1 MRRARELLAAVALGA
16 LALALPAAPSAAG
29 AHQAQGPSS
38 ERGMAS
44 APLVP
49 APSSGAEQLA
59 VERAL
64 SWLAERQQADGSWL
78 ARIGY
83 KLNNDYQ
90 VDYVQGRDG
99 SEFAPHVGVSA
110 LAGLAF
116 LASGDQPGRGRHG
129 ERIER
134 ALDYV
139 LACTQD
145 DGFIT
150 HNKTRM
156 YSHAFATLFLA
167 EVYGMTW
174 RADVRV
180 KLQKAID
187 FIVQSQNEEG
197 GWRYVPMA
205 PDSDMSIVVCQILA
219 LRAARNIGIHV
230 PRSTVDRAARY
241 VVDSSITDDDIGP
254 GLRGFSGRSELGAF
268 RYQKGGGSRSSLP
281 LAAAGVTALH
291 GLGIYSN
298 DRIRLGLDY
307 IHRNHDG
314 FNFQYGR
321 QSPGHYFFW
330 YGHYYAV
337 QAMYTAGGSDWEVY
351 SSKVV
356 NQLLDMQ
363 LPDGSFPSRVGPGPT
378 FATAMALLALQIP
391 YRYLPIFQ
399 R

>member
-1 MRRARELLAAVALGA
+1 MKRVQVLLAASALGA
-16 LALALPAAPSAAG
+16 LAFALPSARTGLRAQDAEPQAPERSA
-29 AHQAQGPSS
+29 
-38 ERGMAS
+38 

-49 APSSGAEQLA
+49 APSSGPEQIA

-64 SWLAERQQADGSWL
+64 NWLAAQQQGDGSWL
-78 ARIGY
+78 AKIGY

-139 LACTQD
+139 LSCAQD

-219 LRAARNIGIHV
+219 LRAARNIGIQV

-254 GLRGFSGRSELGAF
+254 GMRGFTGRSELGAF

-307 IHRNHDG
+307 IHRNHDD

-321 QSPGHYFFW
+321 RSPGHYFFW

-363 LPDGSFPSRVGPGPT
+363 LADGSYPSRVGPGPT
-378 FATAMALLALQIP
+378 FATAMALLVLQIP